1 MTDSTSSPK
10 YARYALA
17 LLLAVNLLNYIDRQV
32 LYAVFP
38 LIKADFRL
46 SDTALGFLGSA
57 FMICYMCSAPLL
69 GWIGDRGNRVRLAS
83 CGIAVWSLA
92 TALSGIAPG
101 YRSLLAARTVVGIG
115 EASFGTVSP
124 GLISDFFSKERRG
137 RVLSYFYLAIP
148 VGSAIGYLLGGIL
161 GFHFG
166 WKAAF
171 LIVGAPGLLLAAA
184 VWFLRDPKG
193 KAATAPELPGQKPS
207 LAAYGSFLKNRSFVC
222 NTLAM
227 TAMTFAIGGLA
238 QWMPTFLYR
247 IHGLDVARGNTLFG
261 AVTVLAGITGTLSG
275 GWLGDRL
282 QRKSAKGYLLVSGWG
297 FLLGIPI
304 AVFAIASHSLTGC
317 LTAAFFAEFFLF
329 FNTGP
334 LNTVIVNVSPPD
346 RRAMAFAV
354 NIFFIHALGDA
365 ISPTLLGWFSDLW
378 GLRAALLTTPVAIAA
393 AAGFCFLCTRYI
405 RDDMERADQS

>member
-166 WKAAF
+166 WQAAF